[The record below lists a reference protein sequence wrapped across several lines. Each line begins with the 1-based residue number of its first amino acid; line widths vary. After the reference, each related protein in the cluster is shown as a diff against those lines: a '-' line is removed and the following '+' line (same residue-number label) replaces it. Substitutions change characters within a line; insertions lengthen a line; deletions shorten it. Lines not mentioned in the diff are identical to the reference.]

1 MNPHAPSY
9 LRNLKTVPE
18 WREYRKDQQFIRKA
32 VATVIG
38 VCGFIVALIGWAN

>member
-1 MNPHAPSY
+1 MEAYIPEY
-9 LRNLKTVPE
+9 LRNLKTVSE